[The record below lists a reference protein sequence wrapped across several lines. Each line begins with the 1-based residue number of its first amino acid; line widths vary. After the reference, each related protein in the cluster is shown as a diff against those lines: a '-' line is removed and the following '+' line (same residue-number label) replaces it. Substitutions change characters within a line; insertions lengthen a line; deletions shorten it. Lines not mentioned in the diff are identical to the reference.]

1 VSKADTAALIAVGAV
16 LLGLWLLS
24 DPDCGLGCQTVAQHL
39 ITHGIGNLGL
49 G

>member
-1 VSKADTAALIAVGAV
+1 VSKGDKVFLIAVGTI
-16 LLGLWLLS
+16 LLGLWLKS

-39 ITHGIGNLGL
+39 ITHGFKGLGL